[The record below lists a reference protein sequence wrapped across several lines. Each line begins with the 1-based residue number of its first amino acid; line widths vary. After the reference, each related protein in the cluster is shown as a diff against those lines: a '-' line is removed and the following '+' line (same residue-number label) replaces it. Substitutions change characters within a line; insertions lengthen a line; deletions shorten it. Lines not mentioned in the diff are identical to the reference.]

1 MCKESLRL
9 IENVTHTYITASC
22 LGRSSDMGLADLLEG
37 VAAVQG
43 LNKISQHLS
52 LSLTLLLLLL
62 RHELAIVVLP
72 RLLLLLLLLWLSIVT
87 SGALARRH
95 LRGTLAIR
103 VTLRWDLLALELIVS
118 KDWRLLRHT
127 LRHLN
132 VVSP

>member
-1 MCKESLRL
+1 M
-9 IENVTHTYITASC
+9 
-22 LGRSSDMGLADLLEG
+22 
-37 VAAVQG
+37 
-43 LNKISQHLS
+43 
-52 LSLTLLLLLL
+52 LLLLL
-62 RHELAIVVLP
+62 RHELAVVVLS
-72 RLLLLLLLLWLSIVT
+72 RLLLLLLVWLSIVT

-103 VTLRWDLLALELIVS
+103 VTLRWELLALELIVG